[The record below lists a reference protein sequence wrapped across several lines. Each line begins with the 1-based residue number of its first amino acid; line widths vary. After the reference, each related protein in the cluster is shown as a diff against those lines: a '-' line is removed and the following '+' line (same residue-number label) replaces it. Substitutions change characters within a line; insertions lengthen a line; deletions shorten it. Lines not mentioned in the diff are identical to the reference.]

1 MHKAGF
7 VNIIGE
13 PNVGKSTI
21 MNALVGEKLSIISAK
36 AQTTRHRILGIV
48 NGEDFQIVFSDTPGI
63 LKPNYKL
70 QQSMMG
76 SVRSALIDADIILY
90 VTEINEKPVQ
100 ENEIIEKLRKS
111 KTDII
116 LIINKIDL
124 SSQENVNLLIQQWQN
139 ILPESSI
146 LAVSAIHNYNINH
159 LFDTILN
166 KLPLHPPFYPK
177 DEFTDRSE
185 RFFASEIIREKIL
198 INYRQEIPYSVQIEV
213 ESFKDETNI
222 IRIKAII
229 YTEKESQKGIL
240 IGNKGNLLKKT
251 GTEARMD
258 MEKFFGKKVFL
269 ELYVKVRKD
278 WRNNERMLKEFGY

>member
-48 NGEDFQIVFSDTPGI
+48 NGENFQIVFSDTPGI

-76 SVRSALIDADIILY
+76 SVKSALIDADIILY

-100 ENEIIEKLRKS
+100 KNEIIEKLRKS
-111 KTDII
+111 KADII

-139 ILPESSI
+139 ILPESTI

-166 KLPLHPPFYPK
+166 KLPGHPPFYPK
-177 DEFTDRSE
+177 DELTDRSE

-251 GTEARMD
+251 GTEARID

-269 ELYVKVRKD
+269 ELFVKVRKD